1 MSLDQLI
8 EKAISV
14 SHSQSS
20 DPVVQYCLEIQ
31 GQMRQLARLKNQ
43 IGQLIQ
49 WELSEDMNEIK
60 PTIPSDKRN
69 EAAAINDQIK
79 NTEADIA
86 RKEQLITEIARYASQ
101 ERIDLPFP
109 NQMRAKINNID
120 KQVLKSK
127 QNLDNWLD
135 STWRKR
141 SGFLKEFY
149 KNGWETKSDLKSH
162 TKYRKMKV
170 DSDNLIKQLKYKQ
183 QRLQTQLDGIEKI
196 FYKEGENNNE

>member
-20 DPVVQYCLEIQ
+20 DPVIQYCLEFQSQKQQI
-31 GQMRQLARLKNQ
+31 ARLKNQ

-60 PTIPSDKRN
+60 PTIPPEKRN
-69 EAAAINDQIK
+69 EVAAINDQIK

-86 RKEQLITEIARYASQ
+86 QKKQLLLKLSRYATQ

-109 NQMRAKINNID
+109 KAIQAKINNID
-120 KQVLKSK
+120 KQVFKSRN
-127 QNLDNWLD
+127 NLDKWLD
-135 STWRKR
+135 SMWRKR

-162 TKYRKMKV
+162 TKYREMKV

-183 QRLQTQLDGIEKI
+183 QKLQQQLDGIEKI
-196 FYKEGENNNE
+196 FYKKGDE

>member
-1 MSLDQLI
+1 MSLEQLI

-20 DPVVQYCLEIQ
+20 DPIIQYCLEFQ
-31 GQMRQLARLKNQ
+31 SQRRQLALLKNQ

-49 WELSEDMNEIK
+49 WELNEDMNEIK
-60 PTIPSDKRN
+60 PTIPADKRN
-69 EAAAINDQIK
+69 EAAAINEQIK

-86 RKEQLITEIARYASQ
+86 QKEQLLLELSRHASQ

-109 NQMRAKINNID
+109 KQMQAKINNID
-120 KQVLKSK
+120 RQIFKSK
-127 QNLDNWLD
+127 NNLDKWLD

-141 SGFLKEFY
+141 SSFLKDY
-149 KNGWETKSDLKSH
+149 HKNGWEQKTDLK
-162 TKYRKMKV
+162 TAPKYREMKV

-183 QRLQTQLDGIEKI
+183 QKLQTQLDGIEKI
-196 FYKEGENNNE
+196 FYKKGDE